1 MESAQGMSVQDR
13 GFTPLFPRAT
23 PRRLTMPA

>member
-13 GFTPLFPRAT
+13 GFTPLS
-23 PRRLTMPA
+23 PALSTALNHACL